1 MFSVLYLDDDSAL
14 LDLARIFLEMSGKL
28 RVDTAQSV
36 GEALDKI
43 KHRKFDGIISDY
55 EMPVINGVEFLRRI
69 RLHHPSLPFVLFT
82 GRGREEIAIEALNNG
97 ADFYLQKGGN
107 PKSQFAELESNL
119 LHAIDRKQ
127 ARDDL
132 KESRRLMA
140 NLIDFLPDAT
150 FAINKENKV
159 ISWNRMMETM
169 TGIPASAILGTK
181 NYAQALARFNEERV
195 PLVDRVFSPGTAP
208 TIADPSLTQDGCS
221 LISEFYCPT
230 LHGGKGAHLWL
241 IASPLCD
248 TNGNT
253 IGAIESIRDIT
264 ARKVAEEKLKSTY
277 EELNASYEQ
286 LTATEEELRQ
296 NYEELTKNQHELQ
309 KSEERYRNVVED
321 QSEFICRFLPD
332 GSHIFVNDSYC
343 RYFGKNREEIIGHR
357 FAPDIPQ
364 EDLTALKA
372 HFALITPE
380 NPVQTVE
387 HRIRMP
393 NGEIRWQQWSDRA
406 VFDRNGKVTEYQSVG
421 RDITEQKE
429 AVKRLKRTHEE
440 LNASYE
446 QLTATEEE
454 LRQNYEELTK
464 SQHEL
469 QKSEERYR
477 NVVEDQTEF
486 ICRFLPD
493 GSHIFVNDSYCRY
506 FGKNREEII
515 GHRFAPD
522 IPQED
527 LTALKAHFALITPE
541 NPVQTVEHRIR
552 MPNGE
557 IRWQQW
563 SDRAVFDRNGK
574 VTEYQSV
581 GRDITEQKEA
591 VKRLKRT
598 HEELNASYEQ
608 LTATEEEL
616 RQNYEELTK
625 SQHELQKSEERYRN
639 VVEDQT
645 EFICRF
651 LPDGSHIFVNDAYC
665 RYFGKN
671 REEIIGH
678 RFAPDIPKEDL
689 PILKMNLASITP
701 DHPVQTVEHRIR
713 MPNGE
718 IRWQQWSDRAVFD
731 RNGKVTEYQSVGRDV
746 TDRKRTEQALHEA
759 NKKLTLLSSITRHDI
774 LNQLTGLQGYIGLI
788 EAKITDPTIRTL
800 VHRAFQSSEVIRDQ
814 ISFTKQYEDIG
825 VQSPSW
831 QNVSSL
837 VTEVCRDNRF
847 PTVSV
852 DPFLTDLEVFADP
865 LLKLVFFNLFEN
877 ARMHGKTVTK
887 IVVSGT
893 VSPDGAEV
901 TVADDGKGIPLS
913 EKQKIFE
920 KGFGSHTGLGLYLAQ
935 EILSI
940 TDLTIRETGEPG
952 RGARFVIHI
961 PKGAYR
967 ATPAA
972 QSS

>member
-493 GSHIFVNDSYCRY
+493 GSHIFVND
-506 FGKNREEII
+506 
-515 GHRFAPD
+515 
-522 IPQED
+522 
-527 LTALKAHFALITPE
+527 
-541 NPVQTVEHRIR
+541 
-552 MPNGE
+552 
-557 IRWQQW
+557 
-563 SDRAVFDRNGK
+563 
-574 VTEYQSV
+574 
-581 GRDITEQKEA
+581 
-591 VKRLKRT
+591 
-598 HEELNASYEQ
+598 
-608 LTATEEEL
+608 
-616 RQNYEELTK
+616 
-625 SQHELQKSEERYRN
+625 
-639 VVEDQT
+639 
-645 EFICRF
+645 
-651 LPDGSHIFVNDAYC
+651 AYC

>member
-55 EMPVINGVEFLRRI
+55 EMPAINGVEFLRHI

-132 KESRRLMA
+132 TESRLLMA

-150 FAINKENKV
+150 FAINRENMV

-169 TGIPASAILGTK
+169 TGIPASAILGTEK
-181 NYAQALARFNEERV
+181 YAQALARFNEARV
-195 PLVDRVFSPGTAP
+195 PLVDRVLNPDTGQAV
-208 TIADPSLTQDGCS
+208 ADPSLTREGSS
-221 LISEFYCPT
+221 LISEFYSPA
-230 LHGGKGAHLWL
+230 LHDGKGAHLWL

-248 TNGNT
+248 TNGNA

-286 LTATEEELRQ
+286 LTATEEELRA
-296 NYEELTKNQHELQ
+296 NYNELTRGQQEL
-309 KSEERYRNVVED
+309 Y
-321 QSEFICRFLPD
+321 
-332 GSHIFVNDSYC
+332 
-343 RYFGKNREEIIGHR
+343 
-357 FAPDIPQ
+357 
-364 EDLTALKA
+364 
-372 HFALITPE
+372 
-380 NPVQTVE
+380 
-387 HRIRMP
+387 
-393 NGEIRWQQWSDRA
+393 
-406 VFDRNGKVTEYQSVG
+406 
-421 RDITEQKE
+421 
-429 AVKRLKRTHEE
+429 
-440 LNASYE
+440 
-446 QLTATEEE
+446 
-454 LRQNYEELTK
+454 
-464 SQHEL
+464 
-469 QKSEERYR
+469 KSEERYR

-493 GSHIFVNDSYCRY
+493 ESHIFVNDAYCRY
-506 FGKNREEII
+506 FGKTREEII
-515 GHRFAPD
+515 GHRFTPE
-522 IPQED
+522 IPKED
-527 LTALKAHFALITPE
+527 LPILKAHFALITPDD
-541 NPVQTVEHRIR
+541 PVQTVEHRIR

-665 RYFGKN
+665 RYFGKT
-671 REEIIGH
+671 REEIVGH

-788 EAKITDPTIRTL
+788 EAKITDPAIRTL

-825 VQSPSW
+825 VQSPNW

-847 PTVSV
+847 PTVAV

-865 LLKLVFFNLFEN
+865 LLKLVFSNLFEN

-972 QSS
+972 QPS